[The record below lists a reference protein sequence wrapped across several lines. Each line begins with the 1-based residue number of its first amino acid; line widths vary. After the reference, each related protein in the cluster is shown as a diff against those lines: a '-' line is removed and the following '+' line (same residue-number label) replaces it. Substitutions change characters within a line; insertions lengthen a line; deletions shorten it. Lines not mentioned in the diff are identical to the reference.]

1 MLRVIDF
8 RSGDKDDD
16 SDGALFQT
24 DSKTLSVSRLA
35 LAWHAFPLLMK
46 PIGRG
51 ELIFKEFVLE
61 GVIGGFWWTSGSY
74 GPFKGQLFQFFRG
87 PCHIVSGQT
96 DTKGAFNW
104 TLTELFYCGIDC
116 RLP

>member
-24 DSKTLSVSRLA
+24 DSKTLGASRLA
-35 LAWHAFPLLMK
+35 LAWHVFPLLMK

-51 ELIFKEFVLE
+51 ELIFKIFVLE
-61 GVIGGFWWTSGSY
+61 VVIGGFWWTSESY
-74 GPFKGQLFQFFRG
+74 GLFKGQFFQFFRWT
-87 PCHIVSGQT
+87 CHIVSGQT

-104 TLTELFYCGIDC
+104 TLT
-116 RLP
+116 